1 MLKIEKKTIQMKIEE
16 EKRNIREIIT
26 KKNVLN
32 HLINSVEELENV
44 TVNK

>member
-1 MLKIEKKTIQMKIEE
+1 MLKIEKKKIQMKIEE
-16 EKRNIREIIT
+16 EKRNIREIIII
-26 KKNVLN
+26 KNVLN

>member
-1 MLKIEKKTIQMKIEE
+1 MNIEE
-16 EKRNIREIIT
+16 EKRNIREIIII
-26 KKNVLN
+26 KNVLN

>member
-1 MLKIEKKTIQMKIEE
+1 MLKIEKKIQMKTEE
-16 EKRNIREIIT
+16 EKRNIREIIII
-26 KKNVLN
+26 KNVLN

>member
-1 MLKIEKKTIQMKIEE
+1 MKIEE
-16 EKRNIREIIT
+16 QKRNIREIIII
-26 KKNVLN
+26 KNVLN

>member
-1 MLKIEKKTIQMKIEE
+1 MLKIEKKIQMKIEE
-16 EKRNIREIIT
+16 EKRNIREIIII
-26 KKNVLN
+26 KNVLN